1 MICSASMRLVYFTL
15 KSLLLIYY
23 TSISQTDFFMHF
35 STIRSA
41 RNATTTV
48 IIIITTS
55 IHIGVIAS
63 MVSPYAFPISAAC
76 SAISLVRSVHITI
89 VRPNGIKAKRRYEIR
104 TPAILLL
111 PIARRIT
118 SVIIP
123 ISNINPQFKIVPSP
137 IRAQAPAT
145 RNAKSVPT
153 PNFCH
158 LAVKYRYG
166 IPANTEETSEAYTQK
181 NG

>member
-1 MICSASMRLVYFTL
+1 
-15 KSLLLIYY
+15 
-23 TSISQTDFFMHF
+23 MHF
-35 STIRSA
+35 STTRSA
-41 RNATTTV
+41 RNATIIVT
-48 IIIITTS
+48 IIITTS

-63 MVSPYAFPISAAC
+63 MVSPYAFPISAAW
-76 SAISLVRSVHITI
+76 SAISSARFVHITI

-111 PIARRIT
+111 PIAQRMI
-118 SVIIP
+118 SASIP
-123 ISNINPQFKIVPSP
+123 ISKINPQLKIVPSP

-158 LAVKYRYG
+158 LAVRYKYG
-166 IPANTEETSEAYTQK
+166 SLQTQK
-181 NG
+181 KLAKHIPRKTDEYIPDKVMHI

>member
-123 ISNINPQFKIVPSP
+123 ISNINPLPQ
-137 IRAQAPAT
+137 
-145 RNAKSVPT
+145 
-153 PNFCH
+153 
-158 LAVKYRYG
+158 
-166 IPANTEETSEAYTQK
+166 ETQK
-181 NG
+181 VFRHRTFAILLSNTDTEYPQTQKKLAKHIPRKTDEYIPDKVMHI